1 MTGNDSCFVEPYFT
15 SFCSKKITTGEKNN
29 FQRKIKINQ
38 NKKTHEPESSKKSS
52 VYKKKWKQEKNLASF
67 FLQINY
73 I

>member
-1 MTGNDSCFVEPYFT
+1 MTVVSLNPILPVSAQ
-15 SFCSKKITTGEKNN
+15 KKITTGEKNN